1 MTNNAVHLKF
11 QRKMIRF
18 LTVLMFLTGL
28 NQVML
33 AQILIPYLTENGKY
47 GFADERGKM
56 VIKPEFDGRIEPFSE
71 KTLAIDCQKNG
82 ETVRLF
88 RSGLVVPNPR
98 LKMSRILPVLNFD
111 ENDVR
116 MDSIGHLAAVRVEQ
130 KIQLI
135 HLREEGKM
143 VESYLPDFLNLPQWV
158 KLRESSDGS
167 GLDFRFHYGV
177 ARLFRADGRVNF
189 LNKELREI
197 LSKDV
202 AAGVVADAQYLIFA
216 ESEGGFGV
224 ADRNGKTV
232 VAPVFR
238 NLEPSGKAGFFIA
251 NKQRDGSIGVKGNCG
266 VVRANGKIVLDTI
279 YSDIEKVDGADLF
292 LVRNLGKTGLFD
304 HNGREIVPIEAE
316 YGYKQGFGFSIF
328 KWSNGDAN
336 LFDRHGKRLLEKNV
350 VEVTPIKFPEKMFFK
365 VKAGGWTSIL
375 DTSMVVLARDSVEN
389 LDMVEADPPLF
400 MVRKNGRKSRLV
412 SIRDAAGN
420 TLLDEKFDHVWS
432 ASGWPDGLRFTYLNN
447 LKGIADKQF
456 NEILPPV
463 FEEIVLE
470 EGRRDTF
477 IWAKKKGD
485 ALFAAFDKRGLRRAD
500 IDNAPEP
507 RRESAYGVISKM
519 QALPNGGH
527 MATLFDGTQL
537 KWPDSLKNQGVLAAF
552 RSQAGGAI
560 VVGWNSKRITTVLD
574 HRFRNLLP
582 AGFGVPEKSADE
594 TVLER
599 FDQFGLLV
607 VKKLPE
613 KPKPVAPPASP
624 PKPKPV
630 DPSPGEEKVVMSDAP
645 VEEAL
650 SSGVRGMDTP
660 AQPMTGAAC
669 GVLDLEG
676 NWVLAPK
683 AGVEYLVL
691 SPFLVAE
698 FPAGAQSSS
707 HEFFEEGLRLHRVQ
721 QTEKGYLEANWLGRD
736 RFSREEG
743 NNMKIGRLR
752 TGSTRLAEYAYFD
765 QKGKPITD
773 WIFENGPDFLK
784 SKNLVQIWEK
794 DVLRARQAVIDR
806 NGKILFELGDLM
818 TEDPPHKR
826 ASNWNLTYLVVQ
838 ERKMGENLP
847 QGLMDST
854 GRLVLP
860 LEFSDLNIWEK
871 DRFLTAKTATGK
883 LVLMTIDGKKIHE
896 FEPGKS
902 SIMMQSTGKSPNS
915 PLVVWTENETL
926 LIDAKNQVIRR
937 FELPFGREKLAEKM
951 AERYVVLIKN
961 NQKVWADFR
970 SGRVFFE

>member
-1 MTNNAVHLKF
+1 MMSNISNFK
-11 QRKMIRF
+11 KMIRF
-18 LTVLMFLTGL
+18 LTVLMFLAGL

-33 AQILIPYLTENGKY
+33 AQILIPFLAQNGKY

-56 VIKPEFDGRIEPFSE
+56 VIKPEFDGRVEPFSE

-82 ETVRLF
+82 ESVRLF
-88 RSGLVVPNPR
+88 RNGLVIPNPR
-98 LKMSRILPVLNFD
+98 LTLHRTLPVLDYD
-111 ENDVR
+111 ENGER
-116 MDSIGHLAAVRVEQ
+116 IDSIAHLLAFQAAQTWQIIDLRAGGKIAETYQ
-130 KIQLI
+130 EDFLKLPKWAKIQEPSLTN
-135 HLREEGKM
+135 GA
-143 VESYLPDFLNLPQWV
+143 
-158 KLRESSDGS
+158 
-167 GLDFRFHYGV
+167 DFRFQHGLL
-177 ARLFRADGRVNF
+177 RIFRADGRVNF
-189 LNKELREI
+189 VDENLREI
-197 LSKDV
+197 LPKDV

-216 ESEGGFGV
+216 EGEGRFGV
-224 ADRNGKTV
+224 ADRTGKTV

-238 NLEPSGKAGFFIA
+238 SLEPSGKTGFFIA
-251 NKQRDGSIGVKGNCG
+251 NKQRDGSIGAKWHCG

-279 YSDIEKVDGADLF
+279 YSDIEKVEGADLF
-292 LVRNLGKTGLFD
+292 LVRNMGKTGLFD
-304 HNGREIVPIEAE
+304 INGREIVPIEAE

-350 VEVTPIKFPEKMFFK
+350 VEVTPIKFAKKMFFK

-389 LDMVEADPPLF
+389 LDIIEADPPLF

-432 ASGWPDGLRFTYLNN
+432 ASGWPDGLRFTYLND
-447 LKGIADKQF
+447 LKGIADKRF

-485 ALFAAFDKRGLRRAD
+485 ALFVAFDKRGIRRAD

-507 RRESAYGVISKM
+507 RRESAYGVIAKM
-519 QALPNGGH
+519 QALPGGGN
-527 MATLFDGTQL
+527 MATMFDGTQL
-537 KWPDSLKNQGVLAAF
+537 RWPDSLKNQRVWAAF
-552 RSQAGGAI
+552 RSQTGGAV
-560 VVGWNSKRITTVLD
+560 VVGLDAKRITTVLD

-607 VKKLPE
+607 VKKLPAV
-613 KPKPVAPPASP
+613 KPKPVAQPAPP

-630 DPSPGEEKVVMSDAP
+630 DPSPSEEKVVMSDAP
-645 VEEAL
+645 IEEAL

-660 AQPMTGAAC
+660 AQPMPGAAC

-683 AGVEYLVL
+683 TGVEYLVL

-707 HEFFEEGLRLHRVQ
+707 HEYFEEGLRLHRVQ
-721 QTEKGYLEANWLGRD
+721 QTEKGYFEANWLGRD

-752 TGSTRLAEYAYFD
+752 AGSTRLAEYAYFD

-826 ASNWNLTYLVVQ
+826 ASNWNLTYLIVQ

-860 LEFSDLNIWEK
+860 LEFFDLNVWEK
-871 DRFLTAKTATGK
+871 DRFLTAKTAAGK

-902 SIMMQSTGKSPNS
+902 SILMQSNGKSPNS

-926 LIDAKNQVIRR
+926 LIDDKNQVIRH
-937 FELPFGREKLAEKM
+937 FELPFGREKLSENM

-970 SGRVFFE
+970 SGKVFFE